1 MCALKTIKLSRN
13 QEKIIHTYM
22 DTYKILLEEDDLSPN
37 NEIINRVLTELV
49 SMISKPLDQHVAEEI
64 LNHDEIRS
72 IRGTMLEKLTIAETL
87 MENHY
92 AKLFVGSVNTLDDF
106 RSFIYWD
113 NYKELIQT
121 EISELKK
128 VKKDIQSFAFVGT
141 GPLPLSPLLLQ
152 RELGAKMTC
161 LDIDEQAHSLGRRIV
176 QELDN
181 EGNSDYILNDGA
193 LHDYTEFDIVWIAS
207 LVPNKE
213 EILERIFQTNPDA
226 TVAIRS
232 VDGIHQLLYEPVDA
246 TKFSIVACEEVG
258 RTIAD
263 SFIIN
268 STIYYTFK

>member
-1 MCALKTIKLSRN
+1 MKTIKWSRK

-49 SMISKPLDQHVAEEI
+49 SMISKPLDQHMAEEI

-72 IRGTMLEKLTIAETL
+72 IRGTMLDKLTIAETL
-87 MENHY
+87 MEDHY
-92 AKLFVGSVNTLDDF
+92 AKLFVGKVNSLDDF

-113 NYKELIQT
+113 NYKELIKT
-121 EISELKK
+121 EINELKK
-128 VKKDIQSFAFVGT
+128 VKNDIQSFAFVGT

-161 LDIDEQAHSLGRRIV
+161 LDIDEQAHSLGWRII

-181 EGNSDYILNDGA
+181 EGNSEYILNDGA
-193 LHDYTEFDIVWIAS
+193 LHDYTEFDLVWIAS

-213 EILERIFQTNPDA
+213 EILERIFQTNPGA

-246 TKFSIVACEEVG
+246 TKFSKVACQEVG